1 MTLPNPERSQ
11 KIVCLC
17 TQMEGG
23 GAQGAAVRMARYL
36 REKGYAAE
44 VWFLY
49 QKRPTYI
56 DEPNTYTFL
65 AHPFESIAQRIKT
78 IYRLFAKLKNEKPQV
93 VYAFGRT
100 IAPLGM
106 TLALLAGI
114 KPRVATQRN
123 QPASIPKGLRFA
135 DLLCGMFGVYTDNIC
150 VSHDVF
156 SAFKHY
162 PACYK
167 KKLRVVENGIE
178 PLMPTKNRHTT
189 RELLGLPTD
198 APLIVSV
205 GRLAQQKNHAFLI
218 SLMKELPEPI
228 HLAIAG
234 DGELRDTL
242 LNQVMDENLGD
253 RVHLLGEISSQNIAN
268 FIAAGDVFAFPSRH
282 EAFGFAVVEA
292 LSIGQ
297 TVITSDISVLK
308 DIIKDNGY
316 CLPLAQPQLWVQ
328 TLQNILLGTEHN
340 KQEFAEKARTR
351 AQYFSLERMMQGYL
365 NPLTH

>member
-1 MTLPNPERSQ
+1 MTLADPERSQ

-36 REKGYAAE
+36 RKNGYAAE

-65 AHPFESIAQRIKT
+65 AHPFESIVQRIET
-78 IYRLFAKLKNEKPQV
+78 IYRLFAKLKNEKPRA

-114 KPRVATQRN
+114 KPRIATQRN
-123 QPASIPKGLRFA
+123 QPASIPKIIRVA
-135 DLLCGMFGVYTDNIC
+135 DLVCGMFGVYTDNIC

-156 SAFKHY
+156 NAFSRY
-162 PACYK
+162 PASYK
-167 KKLRVVENGIE
+167 KTLRVVENGIE
-178 PLMPTKNRHTT
+178 PLVSTQTGDTT

-205 GRLAQQKNHAFLI
+205 GRLAHQKNHAFLI
-218 SLMKELPEPI
+218 SLMKELPASI

-234 DGELRDTL
+234 DGELRDAL
-242 LNQVMDENLGD
+242 LNQVMDSNLGD
-253 RVHLLGEISSQNIAN
+253 RVHLLGEISNQNIAN
-268 FIAAGDVFAFPSRH
+268 FIAAGDVFAFPSHH

-297 TVITSDISVLK
+297 TVVASDISVLK

-316 CLPLAQPQLWVQ
+316 CLPLAQPQIWVQ
-328 TLQNILLGTEHN
+328 TLQNILLGTERN
-340 KQEFAEKARTR
+340 KQEFAEKARAR
-351 AQYFSLERMMQGYL
+351 AQYFSLEQMMQGYL
-365 NPLTH
+365 KSFKL